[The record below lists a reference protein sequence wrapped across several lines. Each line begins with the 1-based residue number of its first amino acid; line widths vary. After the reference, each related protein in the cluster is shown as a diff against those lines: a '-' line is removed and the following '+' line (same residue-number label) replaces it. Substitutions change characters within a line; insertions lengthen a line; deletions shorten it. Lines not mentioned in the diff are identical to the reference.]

1 MHCPGVRMAISMSV
15 APPADTSFQRLDALT
30 SAFVSTVVGLDAGE
44 IARTIEHALGQIG
57 EALCADRM
65 TFEHFAEESTSYGF
79 VAAWHRTSP
88 LTAREPALHV
98 EVGGG
103 QPLGR
108 LSIWSRDMSR
118 PSSIVDRL
126 QTLANLMV
134 LAAQRNRHLQEL
146 AEARSDRGR
155 DLAVHKLLVMPP
167 SDDGTDSNDFDE
179 IIGDSPA
186 LRVALSR
193 VQEVAPTDATVVLL
207 GETGTGKELFAKAV
221 HNRSPRRNYPFVAV
235 NCAALPPT
243 LIESELFG
251 HERGAFTGAA
261 SLRRGRFEL
270 AHRGT
275 LFLDEVGDLP
285 ADVQAK
291 LLRVL
296 QEGEFERVGSSQS
309 HRVDVRLI
317 AATHHNL
324 EDAVKEGRFRADLY
338 YRLNVFPIALPAL
351 RERVEDIPRLVWF
364 FVNRRQRA
372 LNRRFTSIPAA
383 VLETLQRHSWPG
395 NVRELENVV
404 ERAMIRSSGDALLL
418 DEGPGLQISSP
429 SEAGTLEAV
438 ERRHIQSALQRC
450 RWRINGPGNA
460 AESLGLHPNTL
471 RFRMKKLGIERPATS
486 VRAGTAARPTQHSR
500 HVGPPDKRVHPPL

>member
-1 MHCPGVRMAISMSV
+1 MPITMSV
-15 APPADTSFQRLDALT
+15 VPPVDVSVQRLETLT
-30 SAFVSTVVGLDAGE
+30 STFVSTILGVSSGD
-44 IARTIEHALGQIG
+44 ITRTIEGTLGHIG
-57 EALCADRM
+57 EALGVERI
-65 TFEHFAEESTSYGF
+65 TFEHFAEDSTNSGF
-79 VAAWHRTSP
+79 VSTWNRMGP
-88 LTAREPALHV
+88 LTVQEPTMRLETLVDRQSVAK
-98 EVGGG
+98 
-103 QPLGR
+103 

-118 PSSIVDRL
+118 QFPPSVIDRL
-126 QTLANLMV
+126 QTLSNLLV
-134 LAAQRNRHLQEL
+134 LADQRNHQLQEL
-146 AEARSDRGR
+146 AEARSERCRG
-155 DLAVHKLLVMPP
+155 LAMNKVRALP
-167 SDDGTDSNDFDE
+167 SVDDTFDSNDFDE

-186 LRVALSR
+186 LRSALSR

-221 HNRSPRRNYPFVAV
+221 HTRSTRRNYPFIAV

-261 SLRRGRFEL
+261 SMRRGRFEL

-275 LFLDEVGDLP
+275 LFLDEIGDLP

-296 QEGEFERVGSSQS
+296 QEGEFERVGSSQPQK
-309 HRVDVRLI
+309 VDVRLI

-324 EDAVKEGRFRADLY
+324 EEGVKEGRFRADLY
-338 YRLNVFPIALPAL
+338 YRLNVFPIAIPAL
-351 RERVEDIPRLVWF
+351 RDRVEDIPRLVWF

-418 DEGPGLQISSP
+418 DEGPGLQIPTSSDT
-429 SEAGTLEAV
+429 GTLEAV
-438 ERRHIQSALQRC
+438 ERRHIESALQRC

-471 RFRMKKLGIERPATS
+471 RFRMKKLGIERPANGTRPAPS
-486 VRAGTAARPTQHSR
+486 SPRHDHRARQVAAERREHS
-500 HVGPPDKRVHPPL
+500 PL